1 MLLLNWSQT
10 KAAQYMLKGEILQFL
25 FGVYAWDYAY
35 SPQNTLKGGNMCGPC
50 PYTHIAT
57 PDDSLFY
64 PFSDWF
70 TYGNL
75 SQIVNHGREYLL
87 IEQINH
93 YSFTCAARFCLIDML
108 TGIDR

>member
-1 MLLLNWSQT
+1 MAKSFNFSSVSMPGITLTALR
-10 KAAQYMLKGEILQFL
+10 IL
-25 FGVYAWDYAY
+25 
-35 SPQNTLKGGNMCGPC
+35 SMGGNMCGPC

-70 TYGNL
+70 TYDNL